1 MSSSIILSQTEY
13 ETLLKEIAFLKD
25 RIAALTALRDDLV
38 YHICPALRSE
48 YEEKIA
54 GLERELFAA
63 QLYLREKQRIIELLQ
78 SQINRRQKPSMDEA
92 RRKAREEYKE
102 YQEDLKKKAREAED
116 FQKRWKEDT
125 DWYRHDQT
133 DRRQRRS
140 RKSAGT
146 EQAGNDK
153 DTKKDTASGQA
164 SDQKDEKKEGQDR
177 KEEKGK
183 DSYRRIGQDHGS
195 SHKDSAT
202 FGDTDQ
208 DHDNEE
214 DNESAVQ
221 EIKRLYRKIVKLLH
235 PDVHPNPTEREKELL
250 NRANNANA
258 RGDLEE
264 MRAIWKELS
273 AINVKEEEFAD
284 TPEDLEKMREILET
298 LRERCQALE
307 KEIRHI
313 QSEYP
318 YTMKAFLDDEES
330 VEEKRAGL
338 RAQIDQTRERDR
350 QLADYIEEL
359 KKKLN
364 N

>member
-13 ETLLKEIAFLKD
+13 EDLLKEIAFLKD
-25 RIAALTALRDDLV
+25 RIAVLTALRDDLI
-38 YHICPALRSE
+38 YHICPALQSE

-78 SQINRRQKPSMDEA
+78 AQINRRQNLSVEEA
-92 RRKAREEYKE
+92 KKKAREEYKE
-102 YQEDLKKKAREAED
+102 YQEDLKKKAKEAED

-125 DWYRHDQT
+125 DWYQHDQS
-133 DRRQRRS
+133 DRRQRRNKKHNES
-140 RKSAGT
+140 DHSD
-146 EQAGNDK
+146 QAGQDK
-153 DTKKDTASGQA
+153 DSQDNDDACDEGSDKK
-164 SDQKDEKKEGQDR
+164 
-177 KEEKGK
+177 
-183 DSYRRIGQDHGS
+183 
-195 SHKDSAT
+195 
-202 FGDTDQ
+202 
-208 DHDNEE
+208 
-214 DNESAVQ
+214 ESAVQ

-250 NRANNANA
+250 NRANDANA

-273 AINVKEEEFAD
+273 SMNVKEEEFTD
-284 TPEDLEKMREILET
+284 RPEDIEKMKEILES

-307 KEIRHI
+307 QEIRHI
-313 QSEYP
+313 KSEYP
-318 YTMKAFLDDEES
+318 YTMKAFLDDEEA

-338 RAQIDQTRERDR
+338 RKQIDQTREKDR
-350 QLADYIEEL
+350 QLAEYIEEL

-364 N
+364 E